1 MKPHTLKERENAI
14 NGVILTR
21 LQNLR
26 VSWCLLAI
34 NLSISPTLK
43 LYFKRGC
50 TAKPSI
56 ARMKRRLKEPRY
68 NEKMGRV
75 GMTGKN
81 EEKALRNS

>member
-1 MKPHTLKERENAI
+1 VPFGKHFF
-14 NGVILTR
+14 
-21 LQNLR
+21 
-26 VSWCLLAI
+26 
-34 NLSISPTLK
+34 ISPTLK

-56 ARMKRRLKEPRY
+56 ARMKRRLKEARY

-81 EEKALRNS
+81 EK